1 MVGHLQTLIEAGDDP
16 PTAELD
22 ASSDAVAVM
31 TVHKAKGLEFPI
43 VFLVGL
49 VDGRFPAAGRRD
61 PLAIPAALLAGP
73 PVEGDAHLR
82 EERRLFYVGMTRA
95 RDELLLSHAADYGGR
110 RARRVSPFVLE
121 ALDVPL
127 ADVARPAPVTAPAE
141 RIAAHA
147 APGRPA
153 EPAVRPAGEPL
164 SLSF

>member
-1 MVGHLQTLIEAGDDP
+1 
-16 PTAELD
+16 
-22 ASSDAVAVM
+22 M
-31 TVHKAKGLEFPI
+31 TVHKAKGLEFPT

-73 PVEGDAHLR
+73 PVEGDAHLH

-127 ADVARPAPVTAPAE
+127 ADVARRRRSRPRPSGSQHT
-141 RIAAHA
+141 R
-147 APGRPA
+147 RPA
-153 EPAVRPAGEPL
+153 ARPSRRCALPASR
-164 SLSF
+164 SR